1 MMKWLMAH
9 VLLLQRWQARPGE
22 RIPLP
27 LPCEAGEGEGW
38 GEAPPLPREA
48 GEGSGC
54 LIPSEIVP

>member
-1 MMKWLMAH
+1 M
-9 VLLLQRWQARPGE
+9 VVVVVVLQRWQARPGE